1 MEYLILALIGA
12 VAGAFSGLLGIGGG
26 IIMIP
31 ALAFFLG
38 YNQHMAQGTTLA
50 VMIFP
55 IGIFAALEYY
65 RSGYVNPPAVVAI
78 ALAFVAGAYLG
89 AKLAVRIDASIL
101 KKVFALYLIVIG
113 VKMLMEK

>member
-1 MEYLILALIGA
+1 MEYLILALIGV
-12 VAGAFSGLLGIGGG
+12 VAGVFSGMLGIGGG

-38 YNQHMAQGTTLA
+38 YSQHMAQGTTLA
-50 VMIFP
+50 VMVFP

-65 RSGYVNPPAVVAI
+65 RNGYVNPMPVVAV
-78 ALAFVAGAYLG
+78 ALAFVVGAYLG
-89 AKLAVRIDASIL
+89 AKIAVRIDASVL